1 MQAIFTRRTLWILI
15 VFMILFVVAG
25 TISAPQLINWYASP
39 FLPQGTSGLSCAPSI
54 DWAMKK
60 LVFFQ
65 LISLAIGMI
74 AGLVVAVVFRN
85 RKG

>member
-39 FLPQGTSGLSCAPSI
+39 FLPQGASGLSCAPSI

-60 LVFFQ
+60 LVIFQ
-65 LISLAIGMI
+65 LISLVIGMI
-74 AGLVVAVVFRN
+74 AGLVVAVFFRN